1 MQNQEVLSMDVAKA
15 FTFVTEDE
23 RWMSKIGI
31 GALVSLVSFL
41 IIPIPLLVGYLV
53 GITRNVKKGVER
65 PLPEWDDFGT
75 LFKDGLS
82 VMVGQLVYTL
92 PFWVIMCIALVASVG
107 LGGLTETNVN
117 EDMVA
122 AGFMA
127 TWGLVTCL
135 SLIFF
140 VVLFFLSPAIVLQYV
155 KTNELSAMFRFRDV
169 VAIARNNVGDIVIA
183 ALASFAASLVI
194 SIVLGV
200 FSAIPI
206 IGWCGGPIIGIAV
219 GPYLTAV
226 TGHLYGQ
233 IAAKGDKIDTLGT
246 EFA

>member
-1 MQNQEVLSMDVAKA
+1 MDVAKA

-31 GALVSLVSFL
+31 GAAISLFFFL

-53 GITRNVKKGVER
+53 GITRNVKEGVER
-65 PLPEWDDFGT
+65 PLPEWDDFGQ

-82 VMVGQLVYTL
+82 VIVGQIVYTL
-92 PFWVIMCIALVASVG
+92 PFWVIMCIALVASAG
-107 LGGLTETNVN
+107 LGSLTDVN
-117 EDMVA
+117 EDVMA
-122 AGFMA
+122 AGFLA
-127 TWGLVTCL
+127 TWGLVICL
-135 SLIFF
+135 SLVFA
-140 VVLFFLSPAIVLQYV
+140 VVLFFLSPAIVIQYV
-155 KTNELSAMFRFRDV
+155 NTNELGAMFRFGEV
-169 VAIARNNVGDIVIA
+169 IAIARENVGDIVIA

-194 SIVLGV
+194 SVVLGL

-206 IGWCGGPIIGIAV
+206 IGWCGGPIIGIVV

-233 IAAKGDKIDTLGT
+233 IAAKGKSK
-246 EFA
+246 EAKFA

>member
-1 MQNQEVLSMDVAKA
+1 
-15 FTFVTEDE
+15 
-23 RWMSKIGI
+23 
-31 GALVSLVSFL
+31 
-41 IIPIPLLVGYLV
+41 
-53 GITRNVKKGVER
+53 
-65 PLPEWDDFGT
+65 
-75 LFKDGLS
+75 
-82 VMVGQLVYTL
+82 
-92 PFWVIMCIALVASVG
+92 
-107 LGGLTETNVN
+107 
-117 EDMVA
+117 
-122 AGFMA
+122 MA

>member
-1 MQNQEVLSMDVAKA
+1 MDVAKA

-31 GALVSLVSFL
+31 GAAISLFFFL

-53 GITRNVKKGVER
+53 GITRNVKEGVER
-65 PLPEWDDFGT
+65 PLPEWDDFGQ

-82 VMVGQLVYTL
+82 VIVGQIVYTL
-92 PFWVIMCIALVASVG
+92 PFWVIMCIALVASAG
-107 LGGLTETNVN
+107 LGSLTDVN
-117 EDMVA
+117 EDVMA
-122 AGFMA
+122 AGFLA
-127 TWGLVTCL
+127 TWGLVICL
-135 SLIFF
+135 SLVFA
-140 VVLFFLSPAIVLQYV
+140 VVLFFLSPAIVIQYV
-155 KTNELSAMFRFRDV
+155 NTNELGAMFRFGEV
-169 VAIARNNVGDIVIA
+169 IAIARENVGDIVIA

-194 SIVLGV
+194 SVVLGV

-206 IGWCGGPIIGIAV
+206 IGWCGGPIIGIVV

-233 IAAKGDKIDTLGT
+233 IAAKGKSK
-246 EFA
+246 EAKFA

>member
-1 MQNQEVLSMDVAKA
+1 MDVAKA

-31 GALVSLVSFL
+31 GAALASFL

-53 GITRNVKKGVER
+53 GITRNVKEGVER
-65 PLPEWDDFGT
+65 PLPEWDDFGQ

-82 VMVGQLVYTL
+82 VIVGQIVYTL
-92 PFWVIMCIALVASVG
+92 PFWVIMCIALVASAG
-107 LGGLTETNVN
+107 LGSLTDVN
-117 EDMVA
+117 EDVMA
-122 AGFMA
+122 AGFLA
-127 TWGLVTCL
+127 TWGLVICL
-135 SLIFF
+135 SLVFA
-140 VVLFFLSPAIVLQYV
+140 VVLFFLSPAIVIQYV
-155 KTNELSAMFRFRDV
+155 NTNELGAMFRFGEV
-169 VAIARNNVGDIVIA
+169 IAIARENVGDIVIA

-194 SIVLGV
+194 SVVLGV

-206 IGWCGGPIIGIAV
+206 IGWCGGPIIGIVV

-233 IAAKGDKIDTLGT
+233 IAAKGKSK
-246 EFA
+246 EAKFA